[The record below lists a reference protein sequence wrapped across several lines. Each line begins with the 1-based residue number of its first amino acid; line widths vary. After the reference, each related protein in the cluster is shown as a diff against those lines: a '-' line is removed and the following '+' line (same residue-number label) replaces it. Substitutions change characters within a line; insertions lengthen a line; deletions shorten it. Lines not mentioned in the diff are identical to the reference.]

1 MQGSTVIGAPIV
13 STSKSIIETTR
24 LWHMRLTQISERGT
38 ILSKR
43 GLLNGQKT
51 KELDFCE
58 HCVFEKQ
65 CRTKF
70 NTDVHKTKGT
80 LDYIH
85 SNLWGPSQV
94 VSHGGERYMLTFI
107 DDYSRKV

>member
-1 MQGSTVIGAPIV
+1 MVIGAPVV

-24 LWHMRLTQISERGT
+24 LWHMRLRQISERET

-58 HCVFEKQ
+58 HCVFKKQ
-65 CRTKF
+65 CRMKF
-70 NTDVHKTKGT
+70 NTNVHKTKDT